1 MNITDEV
8 LTEKYDVCD
17 LKMVMVVRQDL
28 QMGKG
33 KIGAQCGHA
42 TLGCYH
48 VTKRWARKS
57 KYWKQVLLKWS
68 YEGQRKI
75 CVKV

>member
-1 MNITDEV
+1 MV
-8 LTEKYDVCD
+8 LA
-17 LKMVMVVRQDL
+17 VRQDL

-42 TLGCYH
+42 TLGSFYA
-48 VTKRWARKS
+48 TKKWAKKS
-57 KYWKQVLLKWS
+57 KYWSKVVKKWQ

-75 CVKV
+75 CVKVPSEAEL